1 MRDTHARRP
10 LARRWTQI
18 LAPFLALALAAVA
31 TGAAAQPQAFRPAAD
46 TPPLRI
52 DGRLDEAA
60 WQSAPVHDAFVQ
72 YLPRDRQP
80 VPEGYRTTMQIVVEE
95 HALVVGL
102 RAWDPRPQEIRA
114 PLMRRDKVLRD
125 QDFVSVIIDPVGTR
139 RSAQFVRINAAGV
152 VADGM
157 FIAATDTED
166 FAPDFEVEAATQR
179 LADGYSVELR
189 LPLMTLRYPYEGGA
203 PWRIMAARSI
213 PRESSILL
221 LSAPLTKDALNFI
234 AELQPI
240 AGLEDIAER
249 VRSHGLLSVRPE
261 LTLRST
267 RRSDGLATLRESRGA
282 LGAEIKWRPRADW
295 VFDATLNPDFSQV
308 ELDVPQLAGNTRFA
322 LSVPEKRP
330 FFLESTDVI
339 DLPLAAFYSRS
350 VTDPGW
356 GLRATWRGT
365 GADATALSLR
375 DDGGGLLLRPGPYA
389 TDVLLQDRRSQATLL
404 RGRWHGESFTA
415 GALLSQRDESD
426 GGASNRVAGVD
437 MVWRPSDEQQWRARA
452 MSSRSRDSD
461 TGPGQSGHH
470 LNAAWW
476 MRVPGWNLTAEATE
490 VSPRFRNDNG
500 FVEQA
505 GARILETELI
515 RRWGE
520 VDVPGPLAFSAH
532 EFETYLW
539 LQHKSTL
546 ADREVPGGQ
555 TIGRY
560 AHAGIWLVASRNTE
574 AWVHAQVD
582 AERARSDTP
591 LRSVPALAAS
601 YSVNPVPWLTKLHV
615 EGTIGRRLDVEA
627 DRIGR
632 GSELLLE
639 LNLRAPLG
647 AFWLESEQRLEQ
659 NRIAAPDGRR
669 ALTDT
674 ALQWLLVLHLDAR
687 DSLRAVWQGTRFVRP
702 GTGESVPAADLRGQT
717 TSLVFLRRFGLGR
730 NLSMGLSRQTGRV
743 APGQARQ
750 VENELFAKASFE
762 FGQ

>member
-1 MRDTHARRP
+1 M
-10 LARRWTQI
+10 
-18 LAPFLALALAAVA
+18 AAGRG
-31 TGAAAQPQAFRPAAD
+31 TAQPQAFRPGAD
-46 TPPLRI
+46 SPPLKI

-60 WQSAPVHDAFVQ
+60 WQAAPLHDSFVQ
-72 YLPRDRQP
+72 FLPRDRQP
-80 VPEGYRTTMQIVVEE
+80 VPDGYRTTMQIVIEE
-95 HALVVGL
+95 HALVVGI
-102 RAWDPRPQEIRA
+102 RAWDPRPEEIRA
-114 PLMRRDKVLRD
+114 PLMRRDKVTRD

-152 VADGM
+152 IADGM

-166 FAPDFEVEAATQR
+166 FAPDFEVEAAVQR

-203 PWRIMAARSI
+203 PWRIMATRSI
-213 PRESSILL
+213 PREFSTLL

-240 AGLEDIAER
+240 AGLDDIAER
-249 VRSHGLLSVRPE
+249 VRAHALLSVRPE

-267 RRSDGLATLRESRGA
+267 RRDDGATVQRQSRGA

-356 GLRATWRGT
+356 GLRSTWRGT

-389 TDVLLQDRRSQATLL
+389 TAVLPQDRRSQATLV
-404 RGRWHGESFTA
+404 RGRWHGESFSA

-426 GGASNRVAGVD
+426 GGAHNRVAGVD
-437 MVWRPSDEQQWRARA
+437 WVWRPSDEQQWRARA
-452 MSSRSRDSD
+452 MGSRSRDSD
-461 TGPGQSGHH
+461 GAPGDSGHH

-505 GARILETELI
+505 GVRILQSELI

-520 VDVPGPLAFSAH
+520 VALPGPLGFDAH

-539 LQHKSTL
+539 MQHKSTL
-546 ADREVPGGQ
+546 ADRDVPGGQ
-555 TIGRY
+555 TIARS
-560 AHAGIWLVASRNTE
+560 AHAGIWLVAVAQHRGLGACAVRHRTR
-574 AWVHAQVD
+574 AQRHAAALGAGHRGELQRQPGTLADQAARRDHRGPAPGRRGRPARPRQRTAGRAEPARAARAVL
-582 AERARSDTP
+582 AGERAADRAEPHRRTGWSPRADRHGAAMARRAA
-591 LRSVPALAAS
+591 LRCARLAACRLAGHTL
-601 YSVNPVPWLTKLHV
+601 PAPRHRRIRA
-615 EGTIGRRLDVEA
+615 GGRPARPDHLA
-627 DRIGR
+627 GAAASLRPRPQPQR
-632 GSELLLE
+632 GSQPADP
-639 LNLRAPLG
+639 APGAGLG
-647 AFWLESEQRLEQ
+647 AQRRDRAVRQGLV
-659 NRIAAPDGRR
+659 RVR
-669 ALTDT
+669 ALT
-674 ALQWLLVLHLDAR
+674 
-687 DSLRAVWQGTRFVRP
+687 G
-702 GTGESVPAADLRGQT
+702 AARGQRKRRCALAPAF
-717 TSLVFLRRFGLGR
+717 LV
-730 NLSMGLSRQTGRV
+730 S
-743 APGQARQ
+743 A
-750 VENELFAKASFE
+750 
-762 FGQ
+762 

>member
-1 MRDTHARRP
+1 M
-10 LARRWTQI
+10 
-18 LAPFLALALAAVA
+18 LALALGVAASGVS
-31 TGAAAQPQAFRPAAD
+31 AQPQAFRPAAD

-95 HALVVGL
+95 HALVVGI
-102 RAWDPRPQEIRA
+102 RAWDPRPDEIRA

-125 QDFVSVIIDPVGTR
+125 QDFVSVVIDPVGTR

-166 FAPDFEVEAATQR
+166 FAPDFEVDAATQR

-267 RRSDGLATLRESRGA
+267 RRSDGLATQRESRGA

-365 GADATALSLR
+365 RADATALSLR

-415 GALLSQRDESD
+415 GTLLSQRDESD

-452 MSSRSRDSD
+452 MSSRSRDGD
-461 TGPGQSGHH
+461 TSPGRSGHH

-505 GARILETELI
+505 GARVLQTELI

-520 VDVPGPLAFSAH
+520 VAVPGPLAFSAH

-539 LQHKSTL
+539 MQHKSTV
-546 ADREVPGGQ
+546 ADHDVPGGQ

-560 AHAGIWLVASRNTE
+560 AHAGIWLAASRNTE
-574 AWVHAQVD
+574 AWVHAQFD

-591 LRSVPALAAS
+591 LRSVPAIAAS

-615 EGTIGRRLDVEA
+615 ESTVGRRLDVEA
-627 DRIGR
+627 DRVGR

-647 AFWLESEQRLEQ
+647 ALWLESEQRLEQ

-730 NLSMGLSRQTGRV
+730 NLSMGLSRQTGRP

-750 VENELFAKASFE
+750 VENELFAKVSFE